1 MSKPLLE
8 IQDLHVH
15 FNTSDGVVEAINGA
29 TLSISA
35 GEVLGLV
42 GESGS
47 GKSVTAMS
55 VLGLVP
61 QPPAIYPAGKILWK
75 GTDLLTT
82 PDRELREIRGG
93 EISMIFQDPMTSLN
107 PVYTIGHQ
115 ISEMIRVHSRVSA
128 KQAKEK
134 SIEMLDLVGVPNP
147 RQRFDDYPHQF
158 SGGMRQRAMIA
169 MALSCEPELLIA
181 DEPTTALDVTI
192 QAQIL
197 EIIEKSARELNV
209 AVLLITHDLGV
220 VAGICDRVAVM
231 YAGRIVEEA
240 PVNDLF
246 ENPLMPYTWGLMRS
260 IPQMDSVKGERLYT
274 IPGSPPVM
282 SRPPKGCAFAS
293 RCEFAIDR
301 CRTELP
307 EIRQISN
314 GRTVRCHR
322 VGEPNFALSQKV
334 L

>member
-1 MSKPLLE
+1 MSQPLLH
-8 IQDLHVH
+8 IDNLHVH
-15 FNTSDGVVEAINGA
+15 FNTSDGVVQAINGA
-29 TLSISA
+29 SLTLNP
-35 GEVLGLV
+35 GEIVGLV

-55 VLGLVP
+55 ILGLVP
-61 QPPAIYPAGKILWK
+61 KPPAVYPEGRILWK
-75 GTDLLTT
+75 GIDLLTT

-115 ISEMIRVHSRVSA
+115 ISEMIRVHERISA
-128 KQAKEK
+128 KAAKER
-134 SIEMLDLVGVPNP
+134 SIEMLNLVGVPNP
-147 RQRFDDYPHQF
+147 KQRVDDYPHQF

-169 MALSCEPELLIA
+169 MALSCNPELLIA

-197 EIIEKSARELNV
+197 EILEKSARELNV

-231 YAGRIVEEA
+231 YGGRIVEEA
-240 PVNDLF
+240 PVDDLF
-246 ENPLMPYTWGLMRS
+246 ERPLMPYTWGLMKS
-260 IPQMDSVKGERLYT
+260 IPQMDQVQGSRLYT

-282 SRPPKGCAFAS
+282 SRPPKGCAFAA
-293 RCEFAIDR
+293 RCEFAVDE
-301 CRTELP
+301 CQTQVPELTEYAAN
-307 EIRQISN
+307 RM
-314 GRTVRCHR
+314 VRCHR
-322 VGEPNFALSQKV
+322 VSEPNFVKV
-334 L
+334 LK

>member
-1 MSKPLLE
+1 MSQPLLH
-8 IQDLHVH
+8 IDNLHVH
-15 FNTSDGVVEAINGA
+15 FNTSDGVVQAINGA
-29 TLSISA
+29 SLTLNP
-35 GEVLGLV
+35 GEIVGLV

-55 VLGLVP
+55 ILGLVP
-61 QPPAIYPAGKILWK
+61 KPPAVYPEGRILWK
-75 GTDLLTT
+75 GIDLLTT

-115 ISEMIRVHSRVSA
+115 ISEMIRVHERISA
-128 KQAKEK
+128 KAAKER
-134 SIEMLDLVGVPNP
+134 SIEMLNLVGVPNP
-147 RQRFDDYPHQF
+147 QQRVDDYPHQF

-169 MALSCEPELLIA
+169 MALSCNPELLIA

-197 EIIEKSARELNV
+197 EILEKSARELNV

-231 YAGRIVEEA
+231 YGGRIVEEA
-240 PVNDLF
+240 PVDDLF
-246 ENPLMPYTWGLMRS
+246 ERPLMPYTWGLMKS
-260 IPQMDSVKGERLYT
+260 IPQMDQVQGSRLYT

-282 SRPPKGCAFAS
+282 SRPPKGCAFAP
-293 RCEFAIDR
+293 RCEFAVDK
-301 CRTELP
+301 CQTEVP
-307 EIRQISN
+307 ELEIYAA
-314 GRTVRCHR
+314 GRLVRCHR
-322 VGEPNFALSQKV
+322 VNEPNFVKV
-334 L
+334 LK

>member
-1 MSKPLLE
+1 MSQPLLH
-8 IQDLHVH
+8 IDNLHVH
-15 FNTSDGVVEAINGA
+15 FNTSDGVVQAINGA
-29 TLSISA
+29 SLTLNP
-35 GEVLGLV
+35 GEIVGLV

-55 VLGLVP
+55 ILGLVP
-61 QPPAIYPAGKILWK
+61 KPPAVYPEGRILWK
-75 GTDLLTT
+75 GIDLLTT

-115 ISEMIRVHSRVSA
+115 ISEMIRVHERMSA
-128 KQAKEK
+128 KAAKER
-134 SIEMLDLVGVPNP
+134 SIEMLNLVGVPNP
-147 RQRFDDYPHQF
+147 QQRVDDYPHQF

-169 MALSCEPELLIA
+169 MALSCNPELLIA

-197 EIIEKSARELNV
+197 EILEKSARELNV

-231 YAGRIVEEA
+231 YGGRIVEEA
-240 PVNDLF
+240 PVDDLF
-246 ENPLMPYTWGLMRS
+246 ERPLMPYTWGLMKS
-260 IPQMDSVKGERLYT
+260 IPQMDQVQGSRLYT

-282 SRPPKGCAFAS
+282 SRPPKGCAFAP
-293 RCEFAIDR
+293 RCEFAVDK
-301 CRTELP
+301 CQTEVP
-307 EIRQISN
+307 ELETYAASRL
-314 GRTVRCHR
+314 VRCHR
-322 VGEPNFALSQKV
+322 VNEPNFVKV
-334 L
+334 LK

>member
-1 MSKPLLE
+1 VSQQPLLHIE
-8 IQDLHVH
+8 DLHVH
-15 FNTSDGVVEAINGA
+15 FNTSDGVVQAINGA
-29 TLSISA
+29 SLTLNP
-35 GEVLGLV
+35 GEIVGLV

-55 VLGLVP
+55 ILGLVP
-61 QPPAIYPAGKILWK
+61 KPPAVYPKGRILWK
-75 GTDLLTT
+75 GIDLLTT

-115 ISEMIRVHSRVSA
+115 IAEMVRVHERISA
-128 KQAKEK
+128 KVAKLRA
-134 SIEMLDLVGVPNP
+134 IEMLDLVGVPNP
-147 RQRFDDYPHQF
+147 QQRVDDYPHQF

-169 MALSCEPELLIA
+169 MALSCNPELLIA

-197 EIIEKSARELNV
+197 EILEKSARELNV

-231 YAGRIVEEA
+231 YGGRIVEEA
-240 PVNDLF
+240 PVDDLF
-246 ENPLMPYTWGLMRS
+246 ERPLMPYTWGLMKS
-260 IPQMDSVKGERLYT
+260 IPQMDKSSTKRLYT

-282 SRPPKGCAFAS
+282 SRPPKGCAFAA
-293 RCEFAIDR
+293 RCEFAIDK
-301 CRTELP
+301 CNTEVP
-307 EIRQISN
+307 ELEAYAD
-314 GRTVRCHR
+314 GRLVRCHR
-322 VGEPNFALSQKV
+322 VNEPNFVKV
-334 L
+334 LK

>member
-1 MSKPLLE
+1 MTKPILE
-8 IQDLHVH
+8 IEDLHVH
-15 FNTSDGVVEAINGA
+15 FNTSDGVVQAINGA
-29 TLSISA
+29 TLSLKA
-35 GEVLGLV
+35 GEIVGLV

-61 QPPAIYPAGKILWK
+61 QPPAFYPKGRILWK

-115 ISEMIRVHSRVSA
+115 IAEMIRVHERISP
-128 KQAKEK
+128 KKAKERA
-134 SIEMLDLVGVPNP
+134 IEMLELVGVPNP
-147 RQRFDDYPHQF
+147 QQRVDDYPHQF

-169 MALSCEPELLIA
+169 MALSCKPELLIA

-192 QAQIL
+192 QAQVLEIL
-197 EIIEKSARELNV
+197 EKAARETNT

-220 VAGICDRVAVM
+220 VAGLCDRVAVM
-231 YAGRIVEEA
+231 YGGRIVEEA
-240 PVNDLF
+240 PVDDLF
-246 ENPLMPYTWGLMRS
+246 EKPLMPYTWGLMKS
-260 IPQMDSVKGERLYT
+260 IPQMDQFSHDPLYT
-274 IPGSPPVM
+274 IPGAPPIM

-293 RCEFAIDR
+293 RCEFAKPE
-301 CRTELP
+301 CSASVPELIEYAP
-307 EIRQISN
+307 NRM
-314 GRTVRCHR
+314 VRCHR
-322 VGEPNFALSQKV
+322 VTEPGFVKALA
-334 L
+334 

>member
-1 MSKPLLE
+1 MSKPLLH
-8 IQDLHVH
+8 IDDLHVH
-15 FNTSDGVVEAINGA
+15 FNTSDGVVQAINGA
-29 TLSISA
+29 SLTLNP
-35 GEVLGLV
+35 GEIVGLV

-55 VLGLVP
+55 ILGLVP
-61 QPPAIYPAGKILWK
+61 KPPAIYPKGQIFWK
-75 GTDLLTT
+75 GIDLLTT
-82 PDRELREIRGG
+82 PDAELREIRGG

-115 ISEMIRVHSRVSA
+115 ISEMIRVHERISA
-128 KQAKEK
+128 KAAKVR

-147 RQRFDDYPHQF
+147 AQRVDDYPHQF

-169 MALSCEPELLIA
+169 MALSCNPELLIA

-197 EIIEKSARELNV
+197 EILEKSARELNV

-231 YAGRIVEEA
+231 YGGRIVEEA
-240 PVNDLF
+240 PVDDLY
-246 ENPLMPYTWGLMRS
+246 ERPLMPYTWGLMRS
-260 IPQMDSVKGERLYT
+260 IPQMDEFSNDLLYT

-282 SRPPKGCAFAS
+282 SRPPKGCAFAP
-293 RCEFAIDR
+293 RCEFAVDK
-301 CRTELP
+301 CHAEVPALEEFAP
-307 EIRQISN
+307 
-314 GRTVRCHR
+314 GRMVRCHR
-322 VGEPNFALSQKV
+322 VKEPNFVKV
-334 L
+334 LK

>member
-1 MSKPLLE
+1 MSQPLLH
-8 IQDLHVH
+8 IDNLHVH
-15 FNTSDGVVEAINGA
+15 FNTSDGVVQAINGA
-29 TLSISA
+29 SLTLNP
-35 GEVLGLV
+35 GEIVGLV

-55 VLGLVP
+55 ILGLVP
-61 QPPAIYPAGKILWK
+61 KPPAVYPEGRILWK
-75 GTDLLTT
+75 GIDLLTT

-115 ISEMIRVHSRVSA
+115 ISEMIRVHERMSA
-128 KQAKEK
+128 KAAKER
-134 SIEMLDLVGVPNP
+134 SIEMLNLVGVPNP
-147 RQRFDDYPHQF
+147 QQRVDDYPHQF

-169 MALSCEPELLIA
+169 MALSCNPELLIA

-197 EIIEKSARELNV
+197 EILEKSARELNV

-231 YAGRIVEEA
+231 YGGRIVEEA
-240 PVNDLF
+240 PVDDLF
-246 ENPLMPYTWGLMRS
+246 ERPLMPYTWGLMKS
-260 IPQMDSVKGERLYT
+260 IPQMDEVQGGRLYT

-282 SRPPKGCAFAS
+282 SRPPKGCAFAA
-293 RCEFAIDR
+293 RCEFAVDK
-301 CRTELP
+301 CQTSVPELTEYAAN
-307 EIRQISN
+307 RM
-314 GRTVRCHR
+314 VRCHR
-322 VGEPNFALSQKV
+322 VNEPNFVKV
-334 L
+334 LK

>member
-1 MSKPLLE
+1 MSQQPLLH
-8 IQDLHVH
+8 IDDLHVH
-15 FNTSDGVVEAINGA
+15 FNTSDGVVQAINGA
-29 TLSISA
+29 SLTLNP
-35 GEVLGLV
+35 GEIVGLV

-61 QPPAIYPAGKILWK
+61 KPPAVYPKGRILWK
-75 GTDLLTT
+75 GIDLLTT

-115 ISEMIRVHSRVSA
+115 ISEMIRVHERISP
-128 KQAKEK
+128 KEAKER
-134 SIEMLDLVGVPNP
+134 SIDMLNLVGVPNP
-147 RQRFDDYPHQF
+147 QQRVDDYPHQF

-169 MALSCEPELLIA
+169 MALSCNPELLIA

-197 EIIEKSARELNV
+197 EILENSARELNV

-231 YAGRIVEEA
+231 YGGRIVEEA
-240 PVNDLF
+240 PVDDLF
-246 ENPLMPYTWGLMRS
+246 ERPLMPYTWGLMKS
-260 IPQMDSVKGERLYT
+260 IPQMDEFSTERLYT

-282 SRPPKGCAFAS
+282 SRPPKGCAFAA
-293 RCEFAIDR
+293 RCEFAVDK
-301 CRTELP
+301 CQTEVPDL
-307 EIRQISN
+307 ETYSA
-314 GRTVRCHR
+314 GRLVRCHR
-322 VGEPNFALSQKV
+322 VTEPNFVKALK
-334 L
+334 

>member
-1 MSKPLLE
+1 MSQPLLE

-15 FNTSDGVVEAINGA
+15 FNTSDGVVQAINGA
-29 TLSISA
+29 SLSLSA
-35 GEVLGLV
+35 GEIVGLV

-61 QPPAIYPAGKILWK
+61 QPPAFYPGGKILWK

-82 PDRELREIRGG
+82 HPRELREIRGS

-115 ISEMIRVHSRVSA
+115 ISEMIRVHDRVSA
-128 KQAKEK
+128 KVAKQR
-134 SIEMLDLVGVPNP
+134 SIEMLELVGVPNP
-147 RQRFDDYPHQF
+147 HQRVDDYPHQF

-169 MALSCEPELLIA
+169 MALSCKPELLIA

-192 QAQIL
+192 QAQVL
-197 EIIEKSARELNV
+197 EILEKSARELNA

-220 VAGICDRVAVM
+220 VAGLCDRVAVM
-231 YAGRIVEEA
+231 YGGRIVEEA
-240 PVNDLF
+240 PVDDLF
-246 ENPLMPYTWGLMRS
+246 EKPLMPYTWGLMKS
-260 IPQMDSVKGERLYT
+260 IPQMNEFSNQPLYT

-282 SRPPKGCAFAS
+282 SRPPKGCAFAP
-293 RCEFAIDR
+293 RCEFAQDACSASVPDLSSYSSHR
-301 CRTELP
+301 K
-307 EIRQISN
+307 
-314 GRTVRCHR
+314 VRCHR
-322 VGEPNFALSQKV
+322 VGEPGFVEALS
-334 L
+334 

>member
-1 MSKPLLE
+1 VSQPLLH
-8 IQDLHVH
+8 IDDLHVH
-15 FNTSDGVVEAINGA
+15 FNTSDGVVQAINGA
-29 TLSISA
+29 SLTLNP
-35 GEVLGLV
+35 GEIVGLV

-55 VLGLVP
+55 ILGLVP
-61 QPPAIYPAGKILWK
+61 KPPAVYPKGRILWK
-75 GTDLLTT
+75 GIDLLTT

-115 ISEMIRVHSRVSA
+115 ISEMIRVHERISA
-128 KQAKEK
+128 KAAKLR
-134 SIEMLDLVGVPNP
+134 SIEMLDLVGMPNP
-147 RQRFDDYPHQF
+147 QQRVDDYPHQF

-169 MALSCEPELLIA
+169 MALSCNPELLIA

-197 EIIEKSARELNV
+197 EILEKSAHELNV

-231 YAGRIVEEA
+231 YGGRIVEEA
-240 PVNDLF
+240 PVDDLF
-246 ENPLMPYTWGLMRS
+246 ERPLMPYTWGLMKS
-260 IPQMDSVKGERLYT
+260 IPQMDESSTKRLYT

-282 SRPPKGCAFAS
+282 SRPPKGCAFAA
-293 RCEFAIDR
+293 RCEFAMDK
-301 CRTELP
+301 CQTEVP
-307 EIRQISN
+307 ELETYAPSRL
-314 GRTVRCHR
+314 VRCHR
-322 VGEPNFALSQKV
+322 VNEPNFVKV
-334 L
+334 LK

>member
-1 MSKPLLE
+1 MSQPLLH
-8 IQDLHVH
+8 IDDLYVH
-15 FNTSDGVVEAINGA
+15 FNTSDGVVQAINGA
-29 TLSISA
+29 SLTLNP
-35 GEVLGLV
+35 GEIVGLV

-55 VLGLVP
+55 ILGLVP
-61 QPPAIYPAGKILWK
+61 KPPAIYPKGRILWK
-75 GTDLLTT
+75 GVDLLTT

-115 ISEMIRVHSRVSA
+115 ISEMIRVHERISA
-128 KQAKEK
+128 KAAKAR
-134 SIEMLDLVGVPNP
+134 SIEMLDLVGMPNP
-147 RQRFDDYPHQF
+147 AQRVDDYPHQF

-169 MALSCEPELLIA
+169 MALSCSPELLIA

-197 EIIEKSARELNV
+197 EILEKSARELNV

-231 YAGRIVEEA
+231 YGGRIVEEA
-240 PVNDLF
+240 PVDDLF
-246 ENPLMPYTWGLMRS
+246 ERPLMPYTWGLMRS
-260 IPQMDSVKGERLYT
+260 IPQMDEVTTERLYT

-282 SRPPKGCAFAS
+282 SRPPKGCAFAP
-293 RCEFAIDR
+293 RCEFAIEKCHTDVP
-301 CRTELP
+301 ELL
-307 EIRQISN
+307 EYAANRM
-314 GRTVRCHR
+314 VRCHR
-322 VGEPNFALSQKV
+322 VGEPNFVEALI
-334 L
+334 

>member
-1 MSKPLLE
+1 MSQPLLQ
-8 IQDLHVH
+8 IDDLYVH
-15 FNTSDGVVEAINGA
+15 FNTSDGVVQAINGA
-29 TLSISA
+29 SLTLNP
-35 GEVLGLV
+35 GEIVGLV

-55 VLGLVP
+55 ILGLVP
-61 QPPAIYPAGKILWK
+61 KPPAIYPKGRILWK

-115 ISEMIRVHSRVSA
+115 ISEMIRVHERISA
-128 KQAKEK
+128 KAAKAR
-134 SIEMLDLVGVPNP
+134 SIEMLDLVGMPNP
-147 RQRFDDYPHQF
+147 AQRVDDYPHQF

-169 MALSCEPELLIA
+169 MALSCSPELLIA

-197 EIIEKSARELNV
+197 EILEKSARELNV

-231 YAGRIVEEA
+231 YGGRIVEEA
-240 PVNDLF
+240 PVDDLF
-246 ENPLMPYTWGLMRS
+246 ERPLMPYTWGLMRS
-260 IPQMDSVKGERLYT
+260 IPQMDEVTTERLYT

-282 SRPPKGCAFAS
+282 SRPPKGCAFAP
-293 RCEFAIDR
+293 RCEFAIEKCHTDV
-301 CRTELP
+301 P
-307 EIRQISN
+307 EFKEYAPNRM
-314 GRTVRCHR
+314 VRCHR
-322 VGEPNFALSQKV
+322 VGEPNFVEV
-334 L
+334 LI

>member
-1 MSKPLLE
+1 MSQPLLH
-8 IQDLHVH
+8 IDDLHVH
-15 FNTSDGVVEAINGA
+15 FKTSDGLVQAINGA
-29 TLSISA
+29 SLQLNA
-35 GEVLGLV
+35 GEIVGLV

-61 QPPAIYPAGKILWK
+61 KPPAIYPKGRILWK

-82 PDRELREIRGG
+82 PDRDLREIRGG

-115 ISEMIRVHSRVSA
+115 ISEMIRVHQRVTIKKA
-128 KQAKEK
+128 RDL
-134 SIEMLDLVGVPNP
+134 SIEMLELVGVP
-147 RQRFDDYPHQF
+147 RAKQRVDDYPHQF

-169 MALSCEPELLIA
+169 MALSCNPELLIA

-192 QAQIL
+192 QAQII
-197 EIIEKSARELNV
+197 EIIEKLARERNV

-220 VAGICDRVAVM
+220 VAGVCDRISVM

-240 PVNDLF
+240 PVDDLF
-246 ENPLMPYTWGLMRS
+246 ERPLMPYTWGLMRS
-260 IPQMDSVKGERLYT
+260 IPKLNSKKREKLYT
-274 IPGSPPVM
+274 IPGAPPNLLGGID
-282 SRPPKGCAFAS
+282 GCAFAT

-301 CRTELP
+301 CKHEVPKLENFDSRKA
-307 EIRQISN
+307 
-314 GRTVRCHR
+314 RCHR
-322 VGEPNFALSQKV
+322 LSEKDFEEN
-334 L
+334 LR

>member
-1 MSKPLLE
+1 VSQQPLLH
-8 IQDLHVH
+8 IDDLHVH
-15 FNTSDGVVEAINGA
+15 FNTSDGVVQAINGA
-29 TLSISA
+29 SLTLNP
-35 GEVLGLV
+35 GEIVGLV

-61 QPPAIYPAGKILWK
+61 KPPAVYPKGRILWK
-75 GTDLLTT
+75 GIDLLTT

-115 ISEMIRVHSRVSA
+115 ISEMIRVHERISP
-128 KQAKEK
+128 KEAKER
-134 SIEMLDLVGVPNP
+134 SIDMLNLVGVPNP
-147 RQRFDDYPHQF
+147 QQRVDDYPHQF

-169 MALSCEPELLIA
+169 MALSCNPELLIA

-197 EIIEKSARELNV
+197 EILEKSARELNV

-231 YAGRIVEEA
+231 YGGRIVEEA
-240 PVNDLF
+240 PVDDLF
-246 ENPLMPYTWGLMRS
+246 ERPLMPYTWGLMKS
-260 IPQMDSVKGERLYT
+260 IPQMDEFSTERLYT

-282 SRPPKGCAFAS
+282 SRPPKGCAFAA
-293 RCEFAIDR
+293 RCEFALDK
-301 CRTELP
+301 CQTEVP
-307 EIRQISN
+307 ELETYSA
-314 GRTVRCHR
+314 GRLVRCHR
-322 VGEPNFALSQKV
+322 VTEPNFVKALK
-334 L
+334 

>member
-1 MSKPLLE
+1 MSKPLLH
-8 IQDLHVH
+8 IDDLHVH
-15 FNTSDGVVEAINGA
+15 FNTSDGVVQAINGA
-29 TLSISA
+29 SLTLNP
-35 GEVLGLV
+35 GEIVGLV

-55 VLGLVP
+55 ILGLVP
-61 QPPAIYPAGKILWK
+61 KPPAIYPKGQIFWK
-75 GTDLLTT
+75 GIDLLTT
-82 PDRELREIRGG
+82 PDAELREIRGG

-115 ISEMIRVHSRVSA
+115 ISEMIRVHERISA
-128 KQAKEK
+128 KAAKVR

-147 RQRFDDYPHQF
+147 AQRVDDYPHQF

-169 MALSCEPELLIA
+169 MALSCNPELLIA

-197 EIIEKSARELNV
+197 EILEKSARELNV

-231 YAGRIVEEA
+231 YGGRIVEEA
-240 PVNDLF
+240 PVDDLY
-246 ENPLMPYTWGLMRS
+246 ERPLMPYTWGLMRS
-260 IPQMDSVKGERLYT
+260 IPQMDEFSNDPLYT

-282 SRPPKGCAFAS
+282 SRPPKGCAFAP
-293 RCEFAIDR
+293 RCEFAVDK
-301 CRTELP
+301 CHVEVP
-307 EIRQISN
+307 AFEEFAP
-314 GRTVRCHR
+314 GRMVRCHR
-322 VGEPNFALSQKV
+322 VKEPNFVQV
-334 L
+334 LK

>member
-1 MSKPLLE
+1 MSQPLLH
-8 IQDLHVH
+8 IDNLHVH
-15 FNTSDGVVEAINGA
+15 FNTSDGVVQAINGA
-29 TLSISA
+29 SLTLNP
-35 GEVLGLV
+35 GEIVGLV

-55 VLGLVP
+55 ILGLVP
-61 QPPAIYPAGKILWK
+61 KPPAVYPEGRILWK
-75 GTDLLTT
+75 GIDLLTT

-115 ISEMIRVHSRVSA
+115 ISEMIRVHERMSA
-128 KQAKEK
+128 KAAKER
-134 SIEMLDLVGVPNP
+134 SIEMLNLVGVPNP
-147 RQRFDDYPHQF
+147 QQRVDDYPHQF

-169 MALSCEPELLIA
+169 MALSCNPELLIA

-197 EIIEKSARELNV
+197 EILEKSARELNV

-231 YAGRIVEEA
+231 YGGRIVEEA
-240 PVNDLF
+240 PVDDLF
-246 ENPLMPYTWGLMRS
+246 ERPLMPYTWGLMKS
-260 IPQMDSVKGERLYT
+260 IPQMDEVQGGRLYT

-282 SRPPKGCAFAS
+282 SRPPKGCAFAA
-293 RCEFAIDR
+293 RCEFAVDK
-301 CRTELP
+301 CQTSVPELTEYAP
-307 EIRQISN
+307 NRM
-314 GRTVRCHR
+314 VRCHR
-322 VGEPNFALSQKV
+322 VNEPNFVKV
-334 L
+334 LK